1 MSQQISITVAAV
13 IQRDGRFLLVE
24 EQADGGLRLNQPAG
38 HLEPGESLIDAAVRE
53 TLEETACRFDPQAL
67 LGVYRWRHPK
77 GHTYVRF
84 AFIGE
89 ASGPEPGRALDRG
102 VVRAMW
108 LGAEELQA
116 ERARHRSPLVQRCV
130 DDYLAGR
137 RYPLELIADTP
148 EAST

>member
-1 MSQQISITVAAV
+1 
-13 IQRDGRFLLVE
+13 
-24 EQADGGLRLNQPAG
+24 
-38 HLEPGESLIDAAVRE
+38 
-53 TLEETACRFDPQAL
+53 
-67 LGVYRWRHPK
+67 
-77 GHTYVRF
+77 
-84 AFIGE
+84 
-89 ASGPEPGRALDRG
+89 
-102 VVRAMW
+102 MW